1 MSSRPYLIYTG
12 IETWLASAVA
22 VASTTAV
29 VYRVESGHLNALELI
44 LVGTAVELVYFVF
57 QLPTGILADLVS
69 RRLCVVAGV
78 FLTAA
83 GFLGQWAS
91 ASFAVFVLAQVPIG
105 VGAALMVGA
114 QEAWLADESG
124 SSELTSAFLR
134 AGQWSLGGTLVGS
147 VLGGLLARAGLSLPY
162 LVGGVVTGLLGVVL
176 VMVMPENSFRP
187 SAWHRGELRGVLRQA
202 RGTFTG
208 QVKATRTAMVAVSGL
223 VALLVM
229 TFFLGMWGE
238 SFDRLWG
245 AYLLEDIRFPHL
257 LGLTAVTWFSVLAV
271 CASLLCL
278 LSTQVAKR
286 RTDRLGPSSVAGTLL
301 ACTLVTAAAV
311 VALGAARTFPVVIV
325 AYLVVTM
332 VRPLF
337 WPLMSGWTVARIGP
351 EVRATALSAV
361 DLADSGGQILG
372 GPVIG
377 VIGTIVSIRVA
388 LLAGAAALAP
398 AAAAAAVATVAA
410 AANPVSPVDP
420 TGTKDTTGDADPTG
434 SIT

>member
-1 MSSRPYLIYTG
+1 VSSRPYLIYTG
-12 IETWLASAVA
+12 IETWLAFAVA
-22 VASTTAV
+22 VASTAAV

-271 CASLLCL
+271 CASLLSL

-325 AYLVVTM
+325 AYLVVTT
-332 VRPLF
+332 VRPPVLAADER
-337 WPLMSGWTVARIGP
+337 LDGSQDRAGGP
-351 EVRATALSAV
+351 GYRA
-361 DLADSGGQILG
+361 LG
-372 GPVIG
+372 GGPG
-377 VIGTIVSIRVA
+377 RLGRPDPRRPGHRRHRHDRLDPRRA
-388 LLAGAAALAP
+388 AGRCRRPRARRCRCCR
-398 AAAAAAVATVAA
+398 
-410 AANPVSPVDP
+410 
-420 TGTKDTTGDADPTG
+420 GDRRG
-434 SIT
+434 SGESRKSRGSYWHQRHHR